1 MHDDRHHPYPQPPHA
16 PHYVVAAPMARPVG
30 PDGGGVM
37 YVNGVP
43 QPLSRRSSRV
53 VIAAIVFATC
63 VVPLI
68 IIAAVMVMM
77 PDVDGMVDDATR
89 SVPSL
94 TVPAR

>member
-1 MHDDRHHPYPQPPHA
+1 MHDERHHPYPATPQA
-16 PHYVVAAPMARPVG
+16 PQYVVAAPTWPVG
-30 PDGGGVM
+30 PDVGGVM

-53 VIAAIVFATC
+53 VIAAVVFATC

-68 IIAAVMVMM
+68 IIAAVMFMM
-77 PDVDGMVDDATR
+77 PDVDGMIGDATR